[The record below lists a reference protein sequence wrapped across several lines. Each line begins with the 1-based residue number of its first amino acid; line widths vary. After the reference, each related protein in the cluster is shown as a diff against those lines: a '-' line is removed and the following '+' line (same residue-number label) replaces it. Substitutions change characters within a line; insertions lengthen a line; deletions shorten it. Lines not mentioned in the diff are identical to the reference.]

1 MKVTG
6 IIAEYNPFHNGH
18 AYQIRKARELT
29 GADYVI
35 VVMSGNYVQRGAP
48 AILDKFTRTAM
59 ALSGGADLVLELPA
73 VFATSSAEMFAAA
86 AIALLAHTGI
96 TDSVCFGCETP
107 DSKMLSAL
115 AALLAEEPDAYT
127 ALLAEQLKDGRSF
140 PAAREHAVCSYLLSP
155 EGTLA
160 FPHAAADLPAV
171 RALLSSPNNILAL
184 EYEKAR
190 IRQHAALTLVPIRRI
205 GSGYHDTNTDSRYSS
220 ATAIRSLLL
229 RQTASAGTF
238 NVPTADASAKNL
250 SGRLSDT
257 AAKYLPDLLSDPGLL
272 IPKEALSCL
281 KDAASLV
288 DWNDFSPLLYYRL
301 LSLNDTGYTQFADS
315 SPALS
320 NRIQKQLCRYVGFSE
335 FCDILKT
342 KEITYSHISRLLLHI
357 LLDMDQTQVETGL
370 SYGYVPYIRPL
381 GFRRQSSAL
390 CGAIR
395 SHSDR
400 PFLSRPSTDWM
411 KLPEPAE
418 LFYRKEARASDLYY
432 GVVAQKTHHVQKKEH
447 QRELI
452 FFS

>member
-127 ALLAEQLKDGRSF
+127 ALLAEQLKAGRSF

-160 FPHAAADLPAV
+160 FPHAAADLSAV

-190 IRQHAALTLVPIRRI
+190 IRQHAALTPVPIQRI

-229 RQTASAGTF
+229 RQTASAGAL
-238 NVPTADASAKNL
+238 NVPADQ
-250 SGRLSDT
+250 
-257 AAKYLPDLLSDPGLL
+257 LSDPGLL

-281 KDAASLV
+281 PDAASFV

-315 SPALS
+315 SPSLS
-320 NRIQKQLCRYVGFSE
+320 NRIQKQLYRYVGFSE
-335 FCDILKT
+335 FCDTLKT
-342 KEITYSHISRLLLHI
+342 KEVTYSHISRLLLHI
-357 LLDMDQTQVETGL
+357 LLDMDQTQVETGF

-400 PFLSRPSTDWM
+400 PFLSRPSTDWK
-411 KLPEPAE
+411 KLPEQAE
-418 LFYRKEARASDLYY
+418 FFYRKEAMASDLYY